1 MCAKVAALHQQAE
14 RSRAGYM
21 ALARAYDPGH
31 ANPFSQSETIKLVL
45 QAPPRRSAFTLYN
58 SPRPG
63 AAALA
68 PSQPCPSR
76 LPLNR
81 AGSGVYY

>member
-45 QAPPRRSAFTLYN
+45 QARPPPPPPFVLI
-58 SPRPG
+58 G
-63 AAALA
+63 HAASLT
-68 PSQPCPSR
+68 P
-76 LPLNR
+76 
-81 AGSGVYY
+81 Y